1 MAFKKYVSKDEI
13 KNYSVEK
20 FNGKIS
26 IIDKKKD
33 LLDLLDAYLF
43 LKKQKII
50 GFDTESRPTFKKGVS
65 SNVSLI
71 QFSTK
76 NEVFLFR
83 INIIGFD
90 DKLID
95 LINDKKIK
103 KIGIAIFDDIKSLQK
118 IKEFESNS
126 VIDLNKLALNLGF
139 ESIGAVKLS
148 ILILGFSISK
158 SARLSN
164 WEKKDLTTS
173 QIEYAATDAWICN
186 MIYKKLLNEGE
197 IKDT

>member
-33 LLDLLDAYLF
+33 LLDAYLF

-65 SNVSLI
+65 SDVSLI

-76 NEVFLFR
+76 DEVFLFR

-90 DKLID
+90 DMLID

-186 MIYKKLLNEGE
+186 MIYKKLINEGE

>member
-1 MAFKKYVSKDEI
+1 MAFKKYVPKDEI

-20 FNGKIS
+20 FNGKTS
-26 IIDKKKD
+26 VIDKKK
-33 LLDLLDAYLF
+33 DLLDAYLF

-83 INIIGFD
+83 INLIGFD

-95 LINDKKIK
+95 IINDKKIK

>member
-26 IIDKKKD
+26 VIDKKK
-33 LLDLLDAYLF
+33 DLLDAYLF

-76 NEVFLFR
+76 NVVFLFR
-83 INIIGFD
+83 INLIGFD

-95 LINDKKIK
+95 IINDKKIK

>member
-33 LLDLLDAYLF
+33 LLNAYLF

-65 SNVSLI
+65 SDVSLI

-76 NEVFLFR
+76 DEVFLFR

-90 DKLID
+90 DMLID

>member
-33 LLDLLDAYLF
+33 LLDAYLF
-43 LKKQKII
+43 LKKEKII

-65 SNVSLI
+65 SDVSLI

-76 NEVFLFR
+76 DEVFLFR

-90 DKLID
+90 DMLID

>member
-33 LLDLLDAYLF
+33 LLDAYLF

-65 SNVSLI
+65 SDVSLI

-76 NEVFLFR
+76 DEVFLFR

-95 LINDKKIK
+95 IINDKKIK

>member
-13 KNYSVEK
+13 KNYSLEK

-26 IIDKKKD
+26 IIDKKK
-33 LLDLLDAYLF
+33 DLLDAYLF

-65 SNVSLI
+65 SDVSLI

-76 NEVFLFR
+76 DEVFLFR

-90 DKLID
+90 DMLID

>member
-33 LLDLLDAYLF
+33 LLDAYLF

-65 SNVSLI
+65 SDVSLI

-76 NEVFLFR
+76 DEVFLFR

-90 DKLID
+90 DMLID

>member
-33 LLDLLDAYLF
+33 LLDAYLF

-65 SNVSLI
+65 SDVSLI
-71 QFSTK
+71 QFSTE
-76 NEVFLFR
+76 NEVYLFR

-164 WEKKDLTTS
+164 WEKKDLTSS

-186 MIYKKLLNEGE
+186 MIYKKLINEGE

>member
-33 LLDLLDAYLF
+33 LLDAYLF

-50 GFDTESRPTFKKGVS
+50 GFDTESRPTFKKGLS

-90 DKLID
+90 DMLID

>member
-1 MAFKKYVSKDEI
+1 MEKYQSSIKK
-13 KNYSVEK
+13 
-20 FNGKIS
+20 
-26 IIDKKKD
+26 
-33 LLDLLDAYLF
+33 DLLDAYLF

-65 SNVSLI
+65 SDVSLI

-76 NEVFLFR
+76 DEVFLFR

-90 DKLID
+90 DMLID

>member
-33 LLDLLDAYLF
+33 LLDAYLF

-65 SNVSLI
+65 SDVSLI
-71 QFSTK
+71 QFSTE
-76 NEVFLFR
+76 NEVYLFR

-90 DKLID
+90 DMLID

-186 MIYKKLLNEGE
+186 MIYKKLINEGE

>member
-1 MAFKKYVSKDEI
+1 MTFKKYVSKDEI

-33 LLDLLDAYLF
+33 LLDAYLF

-65 SNVSLI
+65 SDVSLI

-76 NEVFLFR
+76 DEVFLFR

-90 DKLID
+90 DMLID

>member
-33 LLDLLDAYLF
+33 LLDAYLF

-65 SNVSLI
+65 SDVSLI

-76 NEVFLFR
+76 DEVFLFR

-90 DKLID
+90 DMLID

-118 IKEFESNS
+118 IKQFESNS

>member
-13 KNYSVEK
+13 KNYSVKK

-33 LLDLLDAYLF
+33 LLDAYLI

-186 MIYKKLLNEGE
+186 MIYKKLINEGE

>member
-1 MAFKKYVSKDEI
+1 MIPS
-13 KNYSVEK
+13 
-20 FNGKIS
+20 
-26 IIDKKKD
+26 
-33 LLDLLDAYLF
+33 LDQPL
-43 LKKQKII
+43 
-50 GFDTESRPTFKKGVS
+50 KKGVS
-65 SNVSLI
+65 SDVSLI

-76 NEVFLFR
+76 DEVFLFR

-90 DKLID
+90 DMLID

-164 WEKKDLTTS
+164 WEKK
-173 QIEYAATDAWICN
+173 I
-186 MIYKKLLNEGE
+186 
-197 IKDT
+197 

>member
-33 LLDLLDAYLF
+33 LLDAYLF

-65 SNVSLI
+65 SDVSLI

-76 NEVFLFR
+76 DEVFLFR

-90 DKLID
+90 DMLID
-95 LINDKKIK
+95 LINDKKI

-148 ILILGFSISK
+148 ILILGFQ
-158 SARLSN
+158 LVN
-164 WEKKDLTTS
+164 QQDYLTGKKDLTTS
-173 QIEYAATDAWICN
+173 QIEYAEPMLGFVI
-186 MIYKKLLNEGE
+186 
-197 IKDT
+197 

>member
-26 IIDKKKD
+26 IIDKKK
-33 LLDLLDAYLF
+33 DLLDAYLF

-186 MIYKKLLNEGE
+186 MIYKKLINEGE

>member
-33 LLDLLDAYLF
+33 LLDAYLF

-65 SNVSLI
+65 SDVSLI

-76 NEVFLFR
+76 NEVYLFR

-90 DKLID
+90 DMLID

-186 MIYKKLLNEGE
+186 MIYKKLINEGE

>member
-33 LLDLLDAYLF
+33 LLDAYLF

-65 SNVSLI
+65 SDVSLI

-76 NEVFLFR
+76 DEVYLFR

-90 DKLID
+90 DMLID

-186 MIYKKLLNEGE
+186 MIYKKLINEGE

>member
-26 IIDKKKD
+26 VIDKKK
-33 LLDLLDAYLF
+33 DLLDAYLF

-76 NEVFLFR
+76 DEVFLFR

-90 DKLID
+90 DMLID

>member
-1 MAFKKYVSKDEI
+1 MGFKKYVSKDEI

-33 LLDLLDAYLF
+33 LLDAYLF

-65 SNVSLI
+65 SDVSLI

-76 NEVFLFR
+76 DEVYLFR

-90 DKLID
+90 DMLID

-186 MIYKKLLNEGE
+186 MIYKKLINEGE

>member
-1 MAFKKYVSKDEI
+1 MAFKKYVATDEI

-26 IIDKKKD
+26 IIDKKK
-33 LLDLLDAYLF
+33 DLLDAYLF

-65 SNVSLI
+65 SDVSLI

-76 NEVFLFR
+76 DEVFLFR

-90 DKLID
+90 DMLID

>member
-33 LLDLLDAYLF
+33 LLDAYLF

-65 SNVSLI
+65 SDVSLI

-76 NEVFLFR
+76 DVVFLFR

-90 DKLID
+90 DMLID

-118 IKEFESNS
+118 IKEFEPNS

>member
-13 KNYSVEK
+13 KNYTVEK

-26 IIDKKKD
+26 IIDKKK
-33 LLDLLDAYLF
+33 DLLDAYLF

-65 SNVSLI
+65 SDVSLI

-76 NEVFLFR
+76 DEVFLFR

-90 DKLID
+90 DMLID

>member
-33 LLDLLDAYLF
+33 LLDAYLF

-65 SNVSLI
+65 SDVSLI

-76 NEVFLFR
+76 DEVFLFR

-90 DKLID
+90 DMLID

-103 KIGIAIFDDIKSLQK
+103 KIGIGIFDDIKSLQK

>member
-1 MAFKKYVSKDEI
+1 MTFKKYLSKDEI

-26 IIDKKKD
+26 VIDKKKD
-33 LLDLLDAYLF
+33 LLDAYLH

-76 NEVFLFR
+76 NEAFLFR

-118 IKEFESNS
+118 IKEFESNN

-186 MIYKKLLNEGE
+186 MIYKKLINEGE